1 MGSIFS
7 VPIVACRQ
15 ETFIGLTAMWP
26 GSVIAT
32 ALNDRTVDFRAAEY
46 RQPLIITMGNEQAGI
61 SEALQNAVH
70 QTVKLPMNG
79 RADSLNLAIA
89 TGIMLYAA
97 MEPWK

>member
-1 MGSIFS
+1 MVGDMEMASI
-7 VPIVACRQ
+7 
-15 ETFIGLTAMWP
+15 
-26 GSVIAT
+26 
-32 ALNDRTVDFRAAEY
+32 EY
-46 RQPLIITMGNEQAGI
+46 AVSHLHTPLILVMGNEQAGI
-61 SEALQNAVH
+61 TDKIQSAVH